1 MVLING
7 PDSSGITAGLARFCG
22 LVECIAMALNLIW
35 ALLTSSPRRCLRT
48 LEYTTALF
56 IFLTAI
62 HGTPFANRI
71 AGSNNPIYEYPDEVT
86 SRRATRTAPMTAVTL
101 EAAFT
106 LMRLHRTDG
115 RQ

>member
-1 MVLING
+1 MVLFNG
-7 PDSSGITAGLARFCG
+7 PDSSGIAGGLARFCG

-35 ALLTSSPRRCLRT
+35 ALFTSSPRRCLRA

-62 HGTPFANRI
+62 HGTPFASRI
-71 AGSNNPIYEYPDEVT
+71 AGSKNPIYEYPDEVT
-86 SRRATRTAPMTAVTL
+86 SRRATRTAPTTAVTL
-101 EAAFT
+101 EAALT
-106 LMRLHRTDG
+106 LMRLHRTDA